1 MNDPLCKQAVLITYG
16 GKTIKVPI
24 RDLCPGCAANHLDL
38 SRPAFAQFAN
48 PDAVPRLTAVS
59 WQFTS
64 V

>member
-1 MNDPLCKQAVLITYG
+1 MLITYG
-16 GKTIKVPI
+16 GKSIQVPI
-24 RDLCPGCAANHLDL
+24 RDLCPGCAANRLDL

>member
-1 MNDPLCKQAVLITYG
+1 MLITYG
-16 GKTIKVPI
+16 GKSIQVPI
-24 RDLCPGCAANHLDL
+24 RDLCPGRAANHLDL

-48 PDAVPRLTAVS
+48 PDAAPRPTAVS